1 MRVLVTGGAGF
12 IGTQLVKKL
21 SESGHDVISIDNTIN
36 EKKFF
41 EQGYLCLDI
50 CNYDHLTKLRRII
63 EGVDIVYHLAAKK
76 DLQASFQRTI
86 LYHRTNVVGTINLL
100 ELCRD
105 VGVKRFVLASTC
117 AVYGETSAT
126 GIYREKIA
134 PKPLSPY
141 GLQKLTAEQYCE
153 IYSKHHGV
161 DCVSLRY
168 FNVFG
173 PGTNEGVIP
182 TFLNQ
187 HKNKKPLTIF
197 GTGEHSRDFVYVDDV
212 VDATILAGEHN
223 TEHNGD
229 VFNIASGDCVSI
241 NEIAFSICETDEK
254 IKRLTA
260 QPEATFVCGNISK
273 IKKVLKWKP
282 KTDVLDWLSNQ

>member
-1 MRVLVTGGAGF
+1 MPSISMLPHLVYQA
-12 IGTQLVKKL
+12 V
-21 SESGHDVISIDNTIN
+21 
-36 EKKFF
+36 F
-41 EQGYLCLDI
+41 E
-50 CNYDHLTKLRRII
+50 
-63 EGVDIVYHLAAKK
+63 
-76 DLQASFQRTI
+76 
-86 LYHRTNVVGTINLL
+86 NLL

-105 VGVKRFVLASTC
+105 AGVKRFVLASTC

-141 GLQKLTAEQYCE
+141 GLQKLSAEQYCE

-173 PGTNEGVIP
+173 SGTNEGVIP
-182 TFLNQ
+182 ILLNQ
-187 HKNKKPLTIF
+187 HKNKKHLTIF

-229 VFNIASGDCVSI
+229 VFNVASGDCVSI
-241 NEIAFSICETDEK
+241 NEIAFTICGTDK
-254 IKRLTA
+254 KVKRLPSK
-260 QPEATFVCGNISK
+260 PEATFVCGNISK
-273 IKKVLKWKP
+273 IKKVLKWRP